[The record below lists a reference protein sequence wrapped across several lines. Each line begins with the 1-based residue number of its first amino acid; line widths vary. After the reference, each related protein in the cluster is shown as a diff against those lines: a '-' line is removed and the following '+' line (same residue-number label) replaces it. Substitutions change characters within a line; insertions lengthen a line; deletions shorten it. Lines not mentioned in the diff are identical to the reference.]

1 MPGNRWIEHVRAYS
15 KANGISYGCAVSE
28 AKASYVKAPKAPR
41 KPRTP
46 KQPKEPKVRAPRKPR
61 TPKPKAQKRMVN
73 REKEIEDFIKEIMA
87 M

>member
-1 MPGNRWIEHVRAYS
+1 MSSNRWIEHVRKYS
-15 KANGISYGCAVSE
+15 KDHNISYGCAVSE

-41 KPRTP
+41 KPRASKTP
-46 KQPKEPKVRAPRKPR
+46 KEKAPSTRQSR
-61 TPKPKAQKRMVN
+61 VAKPKAQKKMMN